1 MLGLDIS
8 NETTLSPTQILTNKK
23 IDLDSLFNKTKQKE
37 LIRQRPSADDPGTP
51 WNEIT
56 LYLWLAFSHFEIIG
70 TCETNPSNLNTNKG
84 FVTKCV
90 SWELDQAWEQ
100 LKNSRETYESLLL
113 KKDKTIVSLDQTTKT
128 IQDDLDKKTLHKETL
143 QSSGDLQLKQKQ
155 LHVQII
161 QVLFL

>member
-1 MLGLDIS
+1 MRL
-8 NETTLSPTQILTNKK
+8 ETPLIC
-23 IDLDSLFNKTKQKE
+23 NKTKQKE

-56 LYLWLAFSHFEIIG
+56 LYLWLAFSPFEIIG

-113 KKDKTIVSLDQTTKT
+113 KKDKTVLYLLRSGLNERLKMERLTGEKMQ
-128 IQDDLDKKTLHKETL
+128 KKYIL
-143 QSSGDLQLKQKQ
+143 
-155 LHVQII
+155 
-161 QVLFL
+161 